1 MPKNKPGPGAGEA
14 EQDEQ
19 ARRDDLDNELDQEL
33 EQTFPASD
41 PLTLTR
47 ARPPRKQRGKSD
59 AGQG

>member
-1 MPKNKPGPGAGEA
+1 MPKNKPKPGAGEA

-19 ARRDDLDNELDQEL
+19 ARRDNLSDELDQEL

-47 ARPPRKQRGKSD
+47 ARPRRKRRGPSD
-59 AGQG
+59 EGQH